1 MKKGKPSRR
10 QQLWYGKKE
19 EPVPDV
25 QIVEE
30 EEKEET
36 IPEEEDKSM
45 SAEIIERE
53 VASEKEVI
61 INGASSTPTP
71 QPRNENPTPQQPHKC
86 SGNCQ
91 HHNQNERKFDRPT
104 TTSVPPTKISNHDA
118 RLLYNRVGE
127 GNHGVW
133 IKVSRVSLD
142 RYFKSFFG
150 QRGFQN
156 IKFLMKAEDKRL
168 IMAFMFPK
176 NSYASKGGKDSG
188 NVMLNAIFGGGN
200 SRSKYRLDEK
210 FKNALLPFAMTGRN
224 GEVRAQPDEKHRALL
239 RVFLDPNKVF
249 GHLYGSL
256 NEFSYDIGSVYT
268 RKKSAG
274 GDVIL
279 DVIKTYK
286 YVSSDDGNDIEKILE
301 KAEL

>member
-25 QIVEE
+25 QIEE

-36 IPEEEDKSM
+36 IPEEDETM

-71 QPRNENPTPQQPHKC
+71 QPRTENPTPQPLHKC

-91 HHNQNERKFDRPT
+91 HHQNERKFDRPT
-104 TTSVPPTKISNHDA
+104 TTSVPSAKISNHDA

-200 SRSKYRLDEK
+200 SHSKYRLDEK